1 MTFPYGPGM
10 TTMFGVDYSAAAKR
24 NVAAFQYFYNLE
36 TAVGLGELNHLPSV
50 MLAQYMLD
58 VFLSRFGE
66 QLGAGRL
73 PVTGVVD
80 SATDRA
86 IRAFQRWL
94 EMSPHAGAVPVDGV
108 LRPVAGTLVEGP
120 AGRYVPPV
128 LLLNRLWTSI
138 QPETFTNP
146 ARLAGI
152 LGDDIAYGLWE
163 SHPVRQTNPEYQV
176 TQA

>member
-1 MTFPYGPGM
+1 MTA
-10 TTMFGVDYSAAAKR
+10 MFGVDYSTAAKR
-24 NVAAFQYFYNLE
+24 NVAAFQYFYNVE
-36 TAVGLGELNHLPSV
+36 TAVGLGEPNHLPSV

-58 VFLSRFGE
+58 VFLSRYGE

-73 PVTGVVD
+73 AVTGAVD
-80 SATDRA
+80 VETDRA

-94 EMSPHAGAVPVDGV
+94 ELSPYAGAVPVDGI
-108 LRPVAGTLVEGP
+108 LRPVCDPVVDGP
-120 AGRYVPPV
+120 SGRYVPPV

-163 SHPVRQTNPEYQV
+163 SHPMRRTNSEFSV